1 MQPDDPT
8 IAMAPIHPPDCCSA
22 RRPAAARSPGHSSR
36 PSVLDMDALLRRCM
50 GDREFAER
58 IIVKFK
64 TRMVDDLEQLDAS
77 IRSGDA
83 LATARL
89 AHSLKGATAT
99 LSAEGLQAIF
109 ARLENIGRSGNVAEA
124 TQCLA
129 ELKEEWLRFL
139 EYTQGADAA
148 CTRPG

>member
-1 MQPDDPT
+1 
-8 IAMAPIHPPDCCSA
+8 
-22 RRPAAARSPGHSSR
+22 
-36 PSVLDMDALLRRCM
+36 MDALLRRCM
-50 GDREFAER
+50 GDRGFAER

-99 LSAEGLQAIF
+99 LSAEGLHTIF
-109 ARLENIGRSGNVAEA
+109 ARLETIGRSGDVAEA
-124 TQCLA
+124 PQCLA

-139 EYTQGADAA
+139 EYIQGADVA